1 MERERDYSRTR
12 DAETGDAVRVSRGS
26 LQQLV
31 KKNSYKTTR
40 ADGGGDNITRKD
52 DWERGE
58 GNLGEADTK
67 STTK

>member
-1 MERERDYSRTR
+1 M
-12 DAETGDAVRVSRGS
+12 RVSRGS